1 MGGKITLNHKKF
13 FFIMLAFSFAIT
25 ANMPNITIETKDIF
39 NINFLDKLKCLHVEL
54 NENIP
59 QNE

>member
-1 MGGKITLNHKKF
+1 
-13 FFIMLAFSFAIT
+13 MLAFSFAMT
-25 ANMPNITIETKDIF
+25 ANVPNITIETKDIF